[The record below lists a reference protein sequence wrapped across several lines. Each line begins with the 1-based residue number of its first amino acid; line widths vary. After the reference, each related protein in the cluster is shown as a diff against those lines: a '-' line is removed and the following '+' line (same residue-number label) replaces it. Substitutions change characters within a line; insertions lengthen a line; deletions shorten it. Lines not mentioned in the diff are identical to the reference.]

1 MPDENDDNNDN
12 VDDLKSGPFSL
23 LYEAVKEN
31 YPILINVRNNHKY
44 LARVKAYDRHMNLY
58 VYIYLSLFHSW
69 DVSSAILFI
78 CVSCSTHS
86 KILSFGV
93 CLVYIRLLEDVKE
106 MWTETS
112 KGGKDSHRRGTTM
125 NKDRYISKL
134 FLRGDSVIL
143 MVRNPAALVAS
154 SSSSTTEWMTRRNES
169 TGREDK

>member
-1 MPDENDDNNDN
+1 MPDENDDNNNNDN

-58 VYIYLSLFHSW
+58 VYIYISLFHSW

-154 SSSSTTEWMTRRNES
+154 SSTTTTEWRAGMNRYWI
-169 TGREDK
+169 

>member
-1 MPDENDDNNDN
+1 MPDENDNNNNDN

-58 VYIYLSLFHSW
+58 VYIYISLFHSW
-69 DVSSAILFI
+69 DVSSAILLI
-78 CVSCSTHS
+78 SVSSSTHS
-86 KILSFGV
+86 KIFSPSV
-93 CLVYIRLLEDVKE
+93 CVLCVYIRLLEDVKE

-154 SSSSTTEWMTRRNES
+154 SSSTTTEWRAGMNRYRI
-169 TGREDK
+169 

>member
-1 MPDENDDNNDN
+1 MPDENDDNNNNDN

-58 VYIYLSLFHSW
+58 VYIYISLFHSW

-86 KILSFGV
+86 KIFSPSV
-93 CLVYIRLLEDVKE
+93 CVLCVYIRLLEDVKE

-154 SSSSTTEWMTRRNES
+154 SSSTTTEWRAGMNRYRI
-169 TGREDK
+169 